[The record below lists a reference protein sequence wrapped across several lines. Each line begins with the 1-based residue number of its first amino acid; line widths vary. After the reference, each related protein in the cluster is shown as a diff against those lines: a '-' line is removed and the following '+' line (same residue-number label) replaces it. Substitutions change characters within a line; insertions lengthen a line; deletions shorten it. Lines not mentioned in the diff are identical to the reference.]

1 MGTPPPPS
9 PYKVTGKHVG
19 AQFQMLLNL
28 DVGSP
33 LEGWH
38 RAYLILII
46 EMLHW
51 MTLTEPFGNEKVQ
64 LCSRERVIYSSD
76 MCSMGTG
83 TIHIRKI
90 TFHLHIMI
98 YLVSIT
104 IFTISCKFI
113 HVACAPKSLCKDV
126 FKHTPPCICHTFCLF
141 FNCLLLERDQSA
153 TLAIGF
159 SSVFSL
165 KSTTTVAGFLS

>member
-1 MGTPPPPS
+1 
-9 PYKVTGKHVG
+9 
-19 AQFQMLLNL
+19 MLLNF
-28 DVGSP
+28 DVGPP

-38 RAYLILII
+38 RAQLILII

-83 TIHIRKI
+83 TNHIRKI
-90 TFHLHIMI
+90 TFHLHKMI

-113 HVACAPKSLCKDV
+113 HVPGFTGYWVQFCFF
-126 FKHTPPCICHTFCLF
+126 FKMYHNSC
-141 FNCLLLERDQSA
+141 
-153 TLAIGF
+153 
-159 SSVFSL
+159 
-165 KSTTTVAGFLS
+165 FLSQFGVCDLFLFQIILYFAICITI